1 MNFTMKK
8 TLFTAAAVLSM
19 TAAIAL
25 PTLAAGS
32 ENWVA
37 GPGFISNGAE
47 DGEYPVTIT
56 ETDAGIQVSHG
67 GYYQTGE
74 NWGGAAYLVP
84 IELDGA
90 RVEITLDKFPEGNH
104 DCWFSV
110 DFLTKPA
117 LFYAGDNF
125 GDNPGI
131 VNLIRF
137 ATPQFQAFGPDSF
150 TLIANTDDE
159 AFALA
164 QGEQL
169 VVEILEASDNTY
181 QLVVNDVICGG
192 DFDLSDISPD
202 GMAYLVISGSQV
214 DATATDNFVYTITSV
229 NGQPTVIPDAP
240 EAEAPADTDAP
251 VDAPETADAGI
262 VAAAALAAA
271 SAAVVFSKKRR

>member
-1 MNFTMKK
+1 MKIM
-8 TLFTAAAVLSM
+8 V
-19 TAAIAL
+19 
-25 PTLAAGS
+25 
-32 ENWVA
+32 V
-37 GPGFISNGAE
+37 
-47 DGEYPVTIT
+47 
-56 ETDAGIQVSHG
+56 G
-67 GYYQTGE
+67 G
-74 NWGGAAYLVP
+74 
-84 IELDGA
+84 GA

-110 DFLTKPA
+110 DFLTKPE

-125 GDNPGI
+125 SDNPGI

-150 TLIANTDDE
+150 ALIANTDDE

-169 VVEILEASDNTY
+169 VVEILEADDNTY

-192 DFDLSDISPD
+192 DFDLTEISPD
-202 GMAYLVISGSQV
+202 GKAYLVISGPQV

>member
-1 MNFTMKK
+1 MKK
-8 TLFTAAAVLSM
+8 VLFSAATALMLTAM
-19 TAAIAL
+19 TAIPA
-25 PTLAAGS
+25 LAAGS

-37 GPGFISNGAE
+37 GPGFVSNGSE

-90 RVEITLDKFPEGNH
+90 RVEITLDKFPEGNQ

-110 DFLTKPA
+110 DFLTKPE
-117 LFYAGDNF
+117 LFYAGGNF
-125 GDNPGI
+125 SDNPGI

-137 ATPQFQAFGPDSF
+137 NTPQFQAFGPDSF
-150 TLIANTDDE
+150 DLLANTDDE
-159 AFALA
+159 AFALK
-164 QGEQL
+164 QGDNL

-202 GMAYLVISGSQV
+202 GKAYLVISGSQV

-229 NGQPTVIPDAP
+229 NGQPTVTPDAP

-251 VDAPETADAGI
+251 AATDAPATADAGI

>member
-1 MNFTMKK
+1 M
-8 TLFTAAAVLSM
+8 LTAM
-19 TAAIAL
+19 TAIPA
-25 PTLAAGS
+25 LAAGS

-37 GPGFISNGAE
+37 GPGFISNGSE

-110 DFLTKPA
+110 DFLTKPE

-125 GDNPGI
+125 SDNPGI

-150 TLIANTDDE
+150 ALIANTDDE

-169 VVEILEASDNTY
+169 VVEILEADDNTY

-192 DFDLSDISPD
+192 DFDLTEISPD
-202 GMAYLVISGSQV
+202 GKAYLVISGSQV

-240 EAEAPADTDAP
+240 EAEVPADDAADAPAADAP
-251 VDAPETADAGI
+251 ATADAGI

>member
-1 MNFTMKK
+1 MKK
-8 TLFTAAAVLSM
+8 VLFSAATALMLTAM
-19 TAAIAL
+19 TAIPA
-25 PTLAAGS
+25 LAAGS

-37 GPGFISNGAE
+37 GPGYISNGSE

-90 RVEITLDKFPEGNH
+90 RVEITLDKFPEGNQ

-110 DFLTKPA
+110 DFLTKPE
-117 LFYAGDNF
+117 LFYAGENF

-164 QGEQL
+164 QGETL
-169 VVEILEASDNTY
+169 VVEILEANDNTY

-202 GMAYLVISGSQV
+202 GTAYLVISGSQV

-229 NGQPTVIPDAP
+229 NGQPTVTPDAP
-240 EAEAPADTDAP
+240 EAEVPADTDVPATT
-251 VDAPETADAGI
+251 DAPATADAGI